1 MVMGNTPIHKP
12 ATVRNCIEERD
23 YECVY
28 LPAPRVKREAFD
40 NGDTLTPRIMKSCSE
55 VTLKDC
61 KR

>member
-40 NGDTLTPRIMKSCSE
+40 NRDTLTPTIMK
-55 VTLKDC
+55 
-61 KR
+61 